1 MDSSVAAGSRDKYT
15 SVLGNGDD
23 QVTLMIYMCG
33 TDLESKNGMASSDLQ
48 EIANASFSDKCNI
61 IVYTGGCSR
70 WQTSGISNSVN
81 QIYQLQSGGLKPLVK
96 DDGAKSMT
104 EPATLSGFIQYCSEN
119 FPANR
124 YDLILWDHGGGSV
137 SGYGYDEKYKNV
149 GSMSLSGIRTALKNG
164 GVKFDFVGFDACLMA
179 TAETA
184 LMLDPYAD
192 YLIASEETEPG
203 IGWYYT
209 NWVSAL
215 SKNPS
220 MPTLEI
226 GKAIVDDFVSECGR
240 RCAGQKTTLSVIDL
254 AEFSNTVPS
263 KLSAF
268 SSSISQKLSGEDF
281 ADGAPDCNILRMG
294 GTTCYFDRRID
305 SDYSYVNRGQA
316 MVMAVDPDEGRNM
329 GVIRDDIVIGS
340 KKVGI
345 GKAFAEEFGF
355 EVGDKIVLHGDRDIP
370 VEFTVGS
377 LEEKQGIF
385 AMDDNTIVISIEDMG
400 EMTLGG
406 VAEIT
411 SVMVDVKDD
420 SRIKDAENFFKEKY
434 PTAEVTNFL
443 EDKDLENSIKSISR
457 VFLILFALCMLLVI
471 FVTVSV
477 SERMITD
484 KMSVIG
490 TFRSLGVSS
499 AKTTFALIFEN
510 ALFGLI
516 GSCIGILLYV
526 LVKEPL
532 FNSMLVVDDAIRPKV
547 PMPKFYIYLGVVL
560 GAVIIESLCPIKES
574 IKRPRNNV
582 DVLTL
587 DVFEEFCSF
596 MQGQSF
602 GKYASLLEYTLDKDF
617 LADKYHILK
626 EAAEFFVGYLV
637 EDGEGRLVTS
647 PSVSPENT
655 YLTDKGVKG
664 CLCMGPSMDSQILTV
679 LFTDVI
685 KAAKILDRDGEFAEK
700 LAEMLKR
707 LPQPEIGKYGQIKE
721 WAVDYDEVEIGHRHI
736 SQLFALHPADLI
748 CPNSTPKLADAARAT
763 LVRRL
768 IHGGGHTGWSC
779 AWITNMWARLYDG
792 RMVYENLKK
801 LLAHSTNPN
810 LLDNHPP
817 FQIDG
822 NFGGTAAIAEALL
835 QSTRGEILLLPAL
848 PDEWSRGS
856 VRGLRA
862 KGGFEVSMSWN
873 EGKLTGAQLISHMGG
888 ECRLRT
894 GCVAAVT
901 CEGETVG
908 ALLEDGVISFPTTA
922 GCTYTVKP

>member
-1 MDSSVAAGSRDKYT
+1 MRLIFKHIFKDIMAHKLRTLLLMLCIIVCSFTAMLCFDLSGSLKTMLKGLFATVAG
-15 SVLGNGDD
+15 
-23 QVTLMIYMCG
+23 
-33 TDLESKNGMASSDLQ
+33 SSDLQ
-48 EIANASFSDKCNI
+48 I
-61 IVYTGGCSR
+61 
-70 WQTSGISNSVN
+70 QT
-81 QIYQLQSGGLKPLVK
+81 
-96 DDGAKSMT
+96 KS
-104 EPATLSGFIQYCSEN
+104 P
-119 FPANR
+119 
-124 YDLILWDHGGGSV
+124 V
-137 SGYGYDEKYKNV
+137 
-149 GSMSLSGIRTALKNG
+149 
-164 GVKFDFVGFDACLMA
+164 
-179 TAETA
+179 
-184 LMLDPYAD
+184 
-192 YLIASEETEPG
+192 
-203 IGWYYT
+203 
-209 NWVSAL
+209 
-215 SKNPS
+215 
-220 MPTLEI
+220 
-226 GKAIVDDFVSECGR
+226 
-240 RCAGQKTTLSVIDL
+240 
-254 AEFSNTVPS
+254 
-263 KLSAF
+263 
-268 SSSISQKLSGEDF
+268 GEDF

-355 EVGDKIVLHGDRDIP
+355 EVGDKIVLYGDRDIP

-574 IKRPRNNV
+574 IKALRVPIRDIIFNTKETEYKPSKV
-582 DVLTL
+582 ATIIGFVLL
-587 DVFEEFCSF
+587 AAAAVCFFFKDSF
-596 MQGQSF
+596 AMNMICFVCIIAGAALLF
-602 GKYASLLEYTLDKDF
+602 NYVTRAVAKLLEKLFAKLNFPIAHLAAVEAGAKKSTVGSSVLCVTAAALALVIYMFSNSLSTVYSKEVFKCDVINGLTGTKPTMLSYIDQLEGVNQTEFFYLTSDYVNFDDKEEAIYVYGWKEGGNQLVDSFDGVDNNIGADEVCLGKIIMRKYGLEVGDKVKMTF
-617 LADKYHILK
+617 LAQ
-626 EAAEFFVGYLV
+626 GYLPIEKELTIKSRINIDYGTGSGTSAV
-637 EDGEGRLVTS
+637 LNEDTYKEIYGDHPMYLFVKGDDPKAIKKTIQDHSADLVGMSMTSSEYMLQLTVQRASILMIIHALILIGVGLTFIGVVSNQLIGLEGRKRECAVMTSVAMPRKKLSKMFLLENMIAAGTALLFAIPIGMLMSVVFMRLMDITENVIPMTIPVVKSVFYAIFLWLIFTLVS
-647 PSVSPENT
+647 LFPIRA
-655 YLTDKGVKG
+655 LKK
-664 CLCMGPSMDSQILTV
+664 MDV
-679 LFTDVI
+679 V
-685 KAAKILDRDGEFAEK
+685 
-700 LAEMLKR
+700 
-707 LPQPEIGKYGQIKE
+707 
-721 WAVDYDEVEIGHRHI
+721 
-736 SQLFALHPADLI
+736 SQL
-748 CPNSTPKLADAARAT
+748 K
-763 LVRRL
+763 
-768 IHGGGHTGWSC
+768 
-779 AWITNMWARLYDG
+779 
-792 RMVYENLKK
+792 YE
-801 LLAHSTNPN
+801 
-810 LLDNHPP
+810 
-817 FQIDG
+817 
-822 NFGGTAAIAEALL
+822 
-835 QSTRGEILLLPAL
+835 
-848 PDEWSRGS
+848 
-856 VRGLRA
+856 
-862 KGGFEVSMSWN
+862 
-873 EGKLTGAQLISHMGG
+873 
-888 ECRLRT
+888 
-894 GCVAAVT
+894 
-901 CEGETVG
+901 
-908 ALLEDGVISFPTTA
+908 
-922 GCTYTVKP
+922 